1 MEAFKNVFNKEFVNN
16 FANKIQKF
24 DKSFKKDAYIIHVME
39 NLENQELKERM
50 RAISSSINSF
60 SSKNYKDMIEVLINV
75 KKNMNYDES
84 ISLSSMVL
92 PDYVEV
98 YGLPYLSVSLIALE
112 EFTKNSSSE
121 LAIRH
126 FIKRYEN
133 ETMNQML
140 IWAKSPDEHIRRL
153 ASEGSRP
160 RLPWAIALNAFK
172 KNPSQVFEIIEL
184 LKNDEFLYVRK
195 SVANNLNDIS
205 KDNKDLVIAFI
216 KNNINVNKNLD
227 WILKHGARTLLKD
240 GNKEVLEYFGFKEI
254 KDLKIENFNV
264 PLTVKEGKKL
274 DFSFEIKS
282 LDILKNIR
290 IEFELVFVRLNNKT
304 SKKVFMISQSYCKNK
319 IKTVNKSY
327 NFKKITTRK
336 YYKGLHEIS
345 IIVNGVKKVSKN
357 FILE

>member
-1 MEAFKNVFNKEFVNN
+1 MEPFKNVFNENFVKS
-16 FANKIQKF
+16 FACKIKKF
-24 DKSFKKDAYIIHVME
+24 DKSFKKDEYIIHIMN

-50 RAISSSINSF
+50 RTISSSLNSF
-60 SSKNYKDMIEVLINV
+60 SSKKYKDMIEVLINV
-75 KKNMNYDES
+75 KKTMNHDES

-98 YGLPYLSVSLIALE
+98 YGLPYLKVSLMALE

-126 FIKRYEN
+126 FIKKYEN

-153 ASEGSRP
+153 SSEGSRP
-160 RLPWAIALNAFK
+160 RLPWAIALSSFK
-172 KNPSQVFEIIEL
+172 KNPSKVFEIIEL

-240 GNKEVLEYFGFKEI
+240 GNKEVLKYFGFKEI
-254 KDLKIENFNV
+254 LDLKIENFNV
-264 PLTVKEGKKL
+264 PLCVKQGEKL
-274 DFSFEIKS
+274 DFSFDLSSEKT
-282 LDILKNIR
+282 LQNLR

-304 SKKVFMISQSYCKNK
+304 SKKVFMISQSFCKNK
-319 IKTVNKSY
+319 IKTVNKLYS
-327 NFKKITTRK
+327 FKNITTRK
-336 YYKGLHEIS
+336 YYKGVHEIS
-345 IIVNGVKKVSKN
+345 IIVNGIKKVSKN